1 MSRRATVT
9 LLVALAILAAGCGLL
24 DASEITLQARNDSD
38 LPMLV
43 QVIDAAGDPSGP
55 AHTVDPLEIRELEL
69 AVPGGDWT
77 VTVNGARLV
86 GSADVGPR
94 RGPVPVT
101 LLLPAPDAPVQG
113 PIWRAPADWAASGG

>member
-1 MSRRATVT
+1 MSRRPTIP
-9 LLVALAILAAGCGLL
+9 LLFALAILGAGCGMLG
-24 DASEITLQARNDSD
+24 ASEITLQARNDSD
-38 LPMLV
+38 VPMTV
-43 QVIDAAGDPSGP
+43 QVVDAAGDPSGP

-86 GSADVGPR
+86 DSADVGPR
-94 RGPVPVT
+94 RGLLPVT

-113 PIWRAPADWAASGG
+113 PLWQAPADWAANGR